1 MQAFASMS
9 SKKTSTITFRI
20 DEKYEKALRK
30 ESEKKKISLN
40 VLANQIFGE
49 YTEFQQSMKKFGTIH
64 MSKNA
69 LNLILESL
77 DEKKVI
83 ELATQIGSKE
93 PKDFILFKWKQVDS
107 EKIAEFIQMY
117 FEYCGYGVCEIEKEE
132 QVNSLSVHHDLGKKG
147 SVFLQYFLKALI
159 QSTLEIEPDIV
170 ITENSI
176 SMKF

>member
-1 MQAFASMS
+1 
-9 SKKTSTITFRI
+9 
-20 DEKYEKALRK
+20 
-30 ESEKKKISLN
+30 
-40 VLANQIFGE
+40 
-49 YTEFQQSMKKFGTIH
+49 

-69 LNLILESL
+69 MNLILEL
-77 DEKKVI
+77 LTEKQVI

-132 QVNSLSVHHDLGKKG
+132 QVNSLSVHHNLGKKG
-147 SVFLQYFLKALI
+147 SVFLQYFLKSLI
-159 QSTLEIEPDIV
+159 QSTLEIEPEII

>member
-1 MQAFASMS
+1 MIT
-9 SKKTSTITFRI
+9 KKTSTITFRI

-30 ESEKKKISLN
+30 ESDSKKISLN

-49 YTEFQQSMKKFGTIH
+49 HTEFRQYMKKFGVIH

-77 DEKKVI
+77 NEKQVI
-83 ELATQIGSKE
+83 DLATQIGSKE

-107 EKIAEFIQMY
+107 DKIAEFIQIY
-117 FEYCGYGVCEIEKEE
+117 FEYCGYGVCEIEKTDGT
-132 QVNSLSVHHDLGKKG
+132 NLLSIHHDLGKKG

-159 QSTLEIEPDIV
+159 QSTLDIESDFV
-170 ITENSI
+170 ITESSI